1 MLTSLFPDPARSAAA
16 GGMMRAS
23 GLTKHLLTQEN
34 PLQVQRSPRPAS
46 KNVWGFETLEKI
58 A

>member
-1 MLTSLFPDPARSAAA
+1 
-16 GGMMRAS
+16 MRAS
-23 GLTKHLLTQEN
+23 GLTKHLLTKEN
-34 PLQVQRSPRPAS
+34 PLQVQQERLAT

>member
-1 MLTSLFPDPARSAAA
+1 
-16 GGMMRAS
+16 MRAS
-23 GLTKHLLTQEN
+23 GLTKHLLTKEN
-34 PLQVQRSPRPAS
+34 LLQVQGERPAT